1 MGKRTMDKLDF
12 IYDLVN
18 KVLANGNAA
27 LSELKEERPEGEDVT
42 FYDMGLDS
50 DGMPFSFGNADDVY
64 SDGFQYGSQAGEY
77 ELASKILRILH
88 GEEVK

>member
-1 MGKRTMDKLDF
+1 MDKLDF
-12 IYDLVN
+12 IYNLVN

-42 FYDMGLDS
+42 FYDMGLDR
-50 DGMPFSFGNADDVY
+50 DGAPSSFGNADDVY
-64 SDGFQYGSQAGEY
+64 SDGFQYGSQSGEY
-77 ELASKILRILH
+77 DLAQKILRILH